1 MRGTDMEKKN
11 KVNVRI
17 LGSDYSFLT
26 NTNDTAKIEDTIHY
40 LEFALNETK
49 KNNPYISNYMALIL
63 TCLNLSEE
71 VLEGQKAFFNLQ
83 KKETADANPPQKK
96 RSESVPYTATSAT
109 SSTMQETPPAE
120 EHTSSSDE
128 TQTPPVLSPME
139 VAANA
144 ASAEA
149 QKIEQ
154 CQEEIRRV
162 TEELNRA
169 NAIIAG
175 YKTRLSEVRTDN
187 EKMKNEYE
195 LMEERLLE
203 SQIELV
209 KLRKRLIDE

>member
-1 MRGTDMEKKN
+1 MEKKN

-83 KKETADANPPQKK
+83 KETADANPPQKK

-128 TQTPPVLSPME
+128 TQPPPVLSPME

-149 QKIEQ
+149 QNRTMPGRNPASY
-154 CQEEIRRV
+154 RRV
-162 TEELNRA
+162 KPRQRHYRRIQNTSVGSENR
-169 NAIIAG
+169 
-175 YKTRLSEVRTDN
+175 
-187 EKMKNEYE
+187 
-195 LMEERLLE
+195 
-203 SQIELV
+203 
-209 KLRKRLIDE
+209 